1 MYLSKKQGI
10 QKTKILDKIY
20 ATGPIS
26 RIDLSKELTITPAT
40 ISEITTNLIQE
51 KHIHELGADETT
63 NKPGRKKIL
72 LNISQNYRHYI
83 GVELSDK
90 FLSFCLSD
98 NLGTI
103 IKDHFISYNNWDT
116 QKKFT
121 DTLFLD
127 ELTQF
132 IAQCEDYKPSAIGI
146 AVPGHYDPSN
156 ESIKTN
162 NPFWKNFSFK
172 HVQESINLPIYIKN
186 NVKCMAIAERLF
198 GEDKQ
203 DQNFIF
209 LHVRRGMFSTYM
221 YNGEVYADR
230 NSLIGEIGHT
240 VINPNGEVC
249 ECGKRGCL
257 QTYTS
262 ESWMINKAKLL
273 YENTPDT
280 FLRQLVSEKEQLTID
295 TLIKAYRLGDEASM
309 TIINQAILYFSI
321 AINNLLMIMDS
332 DVVYIHSE
340 LFSDP
345 QLAAY
350 LDQSIE
356 DNTSLLDLQKPK
368 QRIFK
373 PYHPINGAL
382 GACGLCVYETL

>member
-1 MYLSKKQGI
+1 MYLPKKQGI
-10 QKTKILDKIY
+10 QKAKILDKIY
-20 ATGPIS
+20 ASGPIS
-26 RIDLSKELTITPAT
+26 RIDLSKKLAITPAT
-40 ISEITTNLIQE
+40 ISEITTTLILE
-51 KHIHELGADETT
+51 KHIHELGEDEST

-72 LNISQNYRHYI
+72 LTISPNYSYYV

-98 NLGTI
+98 NIGTL
-103 IKDHFISYNNWDT
+103 IKEHIISYNSWDT
-116 QKKFT
+116 QKVFT

-132 IAQCEDYKPSAIGI
+132 IAECEDYKPAAIGI
-146 AVPGHYDPSN
+146 AVPGHYDSIN
-156 ESIKTN
+156 ENIKTN
-162 NPFWKNFSFK
+162 NPFWKDFSFK
-172 HVQESINLPIYIKN
+172 YIRESIELPIFLKN

-209 LHVRRGMFSTYM
+209 LHVRRGMFSTYL

-240 VINPNGEVC
+240 IINPNGEVC

-273 YENTPDT
+273 YENTPHT
-280 FLRQLVSEKEQLTID
+280 FLKQLVPEKEQLSID
-295 TLIKAYRLGDEASM
+295 TLIKAYRLGDEGVS
-309 TIINQAILYFSI
+309 TIINQAIHYFSI
-321 AINNLLMIMDS
+321 AINNLLMMMDS
-332 DVVYIHSE
+332 DIVYIHSE

-345 QLAAY
+345 ELAAY
-350 LDQSIE
+350 LNQSIE
-356 DNTSLLDLQKPK
+356 DNTSLLDLQSPTK
-368 QRIFK
+368 RIFK
-373 PYHPINGAL
+373 PYQPINGAL

>member
-146 AVPGHYDPSN
+146 AVPVHYDPSN

>member
-26 RIDLSKELTITPAT
+26 RIDLSKKLAITPAT
-40 ISEITTNLIQE
+40 VSEITTNLIQE
-51 KHIHELGADETT
+51 NHIHELGEDETT

-72 LNISQNYRHYI
+72 LNISPNYTHYI
-83 GVELSDK
+83 GVELSDM

-103 IKDHFISYNNWDT
+103 IKEHILLFSGWDIH
-116 QKKFT
+116 KKFT
-121 DTLFLD
+121 DTLFLE

-132 IAQCEDYKPSAIGI
+132 IAQCTHYCPSAIGI
-146 AVPGHYDPSN
+146 AIPGHYDPSN
-156 ESIKTN
+156 ERIKTN
-162 NPFWKNFSFK
+162 NPFWKDFSFK
-172 HVQESINLPIYIKN
+172 HVRKAINLPIYLKN

-198 GEDKQ
+198 SKDKQ

-221 YNGEVYADR
+221 YDGEIYADS
-230 NSLIGEIGHT
+230 NHLIGEIGHM
-240 VINPNGEVC
+240 VINPNGELC

-273 YENTPDT
+273 YENTSHT
-280 FLRQLVSEKEQLTID
+280 FLRQLVSEKQNLTID
-295 TLIKAYRLGDEASM
+295 SLVKAYRLGDEGVI
-309 TIINQAILYFSI
+309 TIINQAIHYFSI

-332 DVVYIHSE
+332 DVIYIHSE

-345 QLAAY
+345 ELAAF
-350 LDQSIE
+350 LNQSID
-356 DNTSLLDLQKPK
+356 DNTSLLDLQNPK

-382 GACGLCVYETL
+382 GACGLCVHETL

>member
-1 MYLSKKQGI
+1 M
-10 QKTKILDKIY
+10 
-20 ATGPIS
+20 
-26 RIDLSKELTITPAT
+26 
-40 ISEITTNLIQE
+40 
-51 KHIHELGADETT
+51 
-63 NKPGRKKIL
+63 
-72 LNISQNYRHYI
+72 
-83 GVELSDK
+83 
-90 FLSFCLSD
+90 SD

>member
-1 MYLSKKQGI
+1 MYLPKKQGI

-26 RIDLSKELTITPAT
+26 RIDLSKKLAITPAT
-40 ISEITTNLIQE
+40 ISEITTNLISE
-51 KHIHELGADETT
+51 KYIHELGEDEST

-72 LNISQNYRHYI
+72 LTISPGYSYYI

-98 NLGTI
+98 NLGTL
-103 IKDHFISYNNWDT
+103 IKEHILTYTSWET
-116 QKKFT
+116 KKTVT
-121 DTLFLD
+121 DILFLD

-132 IAQCEDYKPSAIGI
+132 ITQCEDYKPAAIGI
-146 AVPGHYDPSN
+146 AVPGHYDSIN

-162 NPFWKNFSFK
+162 NPFWKDFSFK
-172 HVQESINLPIYIKN
+172 HIREYIELPIYLKN

-273 YENTPDT
+273 YENTPHT
-280 FLRQLVSEKEQLTID
+280 FLKQLVPEKEQLSID
-295 TLIKAYRLGDEASM
+295 TLIKAYRLGDEGVS
-309 TIINQAILYFSI
+309 TIINQAIHYFSI
-321 AINNLLMIMDS
+321 AINNLLMMMDS

-345 QLAAY
+345 ELAAY
-350 LDQSIE
+350 LNQSIE
-356 DNTSLLDLQKPK
+356 DNTSLLDLQSPTK
-368 QRIFK
+368 RIFK
-373 PYHPINGAL
+373 PYQPINCAL

>member
-1 MYLSKKQGI
+1 MYLPKKQGI

-26 RIDLSKELTITPAT
+26 RIDLSKKLAITPAT
-40 ISEITTNLIQE
+40 ISEITTNLISE
-51 KHIHELGADETT
+51 KYIHELGEDEST

-72 LNISQNYRHYI
+72 LTISPGYSYYI

-98 NLGTI
+98 NLGTL
-103 IKDHFISYNNWDT
+103 IKEHILTYTSWET
-116 QKKFT
+116 KKTVT

-132 IAQCEDYKPSAIGI
+132 ITQCEDYKPAAIGI
-146 AVPGHYDPSN
+146 AVPGHYDSIN

-162 NPFWKNFSFK
+162 NPFWKDFSFK
-172 HVQESINLPIYIKN
+172 HIRESIELPIYLKN

-209 LHVRRGMFSTYM
+209 LHVRRGMFSTYL

-273 YENTPDT
+273 YENTPHT
-280 FLRQLVSEKEQLTID
+280 FLKQLVPEKEQLSID
-295 TLIKAYRLGDEASM
+295 TLIKAYRLGDEGVS
-309 TIINQAILYFSI
+309 TIINQAIHYFSI
-321 AINNLLMIMDS
+321 AINNMLMMMDS

-345 QLAAY
+345 ELAAY
-350 LDQSIE
+350 LNQSIE
-356 DNTSLLDLQKPK
+356 DNTSLLDLQSPTK
-368 QRIFK
+368 RIFK
-373 PYHPINGAL
+373 PYQPINGAL